1 MRNTE
6 TVKIYDIVEKAI
18 LAHASSAVVPGGATE
33 EDVWATVREVMRD
46 NPGIFW
52 FSHQWTF
59 DKETSHIHLRYTL
72 SKDRTIKASKS
83 IDDVV
88 ENDFFQGWK
97 ETMMT
102 CPEVTRVAYVYRWIA
117 GYCRYNVYSAF
128 NQTIY
133 SVFVYRNS
141 VCTGIAKATQYLL
154 KQLNIESRLVFGR
167 LHNSNDTSRHCWLM
181 VKVDGRW
188 YHHDPTFALPSLS
201 ELLRHSGEDEIISEG
216 KVVYNGFLTSTE
228 AIQRTRTIEDAN
240 TLPLCTRYVSE
251 NVPLDIGV
259 VEIHRKPEKDGSYK
273 GCLIAS
279 GSTADIYQ
287 HKAGYVVK
295 EFHHDAGITLMEYER
310 EIMSRLKGCKH
321 LLQMDDTDNKSN
333 GIVIEQA
340 TPLTDLLQCHYYQ
353 LTAQG
358 LCLLL
363 KDVVEGIMECRER
376 GIIYRDIHPANIYL
390 AADGNYKLGDFGSCY
405 IRGQSPCDEGGL
417 ASKWF
422 MAPETY
428 KKGIFDER
436 SQVYMVAMVAYYLL
450 NNSRPPFW
458 DSIREKALD
467 VRMSGEAIT
476 MPAKLSKLSGAFA
489 NSFTSFITQAL
500 SFEPGH
506 RHNSLVKLLRA
517 IDDIRELTIDHIKG
531 GEFSVH
537 ALDDGGSSGYT
548 YVVPGDNPLFINDG
562 SDCDVPDTEPHI
574 IEKKPN
580 AATPNFCSTDVGN
593 SKVLVSNGEDGCRI
607 RIPCGKLVGGNES
620 SFCTTAA
627 WASAEPTTQES
638 QPGGYTY
645 EPQVPP
651 ASVGEASTISALGGI
666 LGSIGGLFSCIAF
679 PSKKRTCSNDVYSS
693 VFAPAEVKKGTNM
706 LVQVFLHTANNEGK
720 VQIIAS
726 QADKNAE
733 RRGYTPLS
741 CKMKKGDK
749 ADIEINI
756 YDKKLLKNE
765 RKSIIWNGEFTQC
778 SFRHFIDENIEAD
791 NLYCE
796 VNVYVNGVPVGCTSF
811 LTDIVA
817 HEARN
822 IYAKQNAKRFEK
834 IFVSYSHQDYDR
846 VKYLVQGFRAQGI
859 DYFFDRDNL
868 RSGDVYSERIF
879 EYIDKADLF
888 MLCWSAN
895 ARKSEYVGKEIERA
909 LSHVY
914 PQVARESETLKIRPI
929 SIEPRADFPPSMR
942 DIYHFE
948 EL

>member
-1 MRNTE
+1 MLVEQTYNI
-6 TVKIYDIVEKAI
+6 VKRAI
-18 LAHASSAVVPGGATE
+18 AAHASSVAVPCGTTE
-33 EDVWATVREVMRD
+33 ENVRTAVREVMRD

-52 FSHQWTF
+52 FSHQRTF

-72 SKDRTIKASKS
+72 SPDRTLKASKS

-88 ENDFFQGWK
+88 ENDFFQGGK
-97 ETMMT
+97 DVMMT
-102 CPEVTRVAYVYRWIA
+102 WPEARRVAYVYKWIA
-117 GYCRYNVYSAF
+117 GYCRYNVHSAY

-141 VCTGIAKATQYLL
+141 VCTGIAKATQYLHE
-154 KQLNIESRLVFGR
+154 QLHIESRLVFGR
-167 LHNSNDTSRHCWLM
+167 LHNSDSTSRHCWLM

-201 ELLRHSGEDEIISEG
+201 ELLRHSGEDEMISDG
-216 KVVYNGFLTSTE
+216 LVVYNGFLTSAE

-240 TLPLCTRYVSE
+240 TLPPCTGYLLDKDL
-251 NVPLDIGV
+251 LDIDV
-259 VEIHRKPEKDGSYK
+259 SLLREPMEDGSYR
-273 GCLIAS
+273 GCLLAS

-287 HKAGYVVK
+287 HRAGYVVK
-295 EFHHDAGITLMEYER
+295 VFHHDVEARLLEHER

-321 LLQMDDTDNKSN
+321 LLQMDDTYNDSG
-333 GIVIEQA
+333 GIVIEQG
-340 TPLTDLLQCHYYQ
+340 TPLLDLMQSHYYK
-353 LTAQG
+353 LTGQG

-363 KDVVEGIMECRER
+363 KDIVYGLLECREK
-376 GIIYRDIHPANIYL
+376 GIVYRDIHPANIYMT
-390 AADGNYKLGDFGSCY
+390 ADGSYKLGDFGSCY
-405 IRGQSPCDEGGL
+405 IQGQSPCDEGGL

-458 DSIREKALD
+458 DNYQDKALN
-467 VRMSGEAIT
+467 VRMSGKTIT
-476 MPAKLSKLSGAFA
+476 MPAKLSKLSGAFV

-500 SFEPGH
+500 SFASDSRYDGLEE
-506 RHNSLVKLLRA
+506 LLQVLENLRN
-517 IDDIRELTIDHIKG
+517 LTIDHSEEERFLLFDSEK
-531 GEFSVH
+531 EE
-537 ALDDGGSSGYT
+537 DKYT
-548 YVVPGDNPLFINDG
+548 FVVTGDNPLLISDG
-562 SDCDVPDTEPHI
+562 SDCDVPDTETNI
-574 IEKKPN
+574 IENKPN
-580 AATPNFCSTDVGN
+580 VSTLDFCPTDVSN
-593 SKVLVSNGEDGCRI
+593 SKVLVSNGEDGCHI
-607 RIPCGKLVGGNES
+607 QFPCGKLVGGNRS
-620 SFCTTAA
+620 TFCTTAGD
-627 WASAEPTTQES
+627 WLSAEPPTS
-638 QPGGYTY
+638 QSQHERYTY
-645 EPQVPP
+645 EPQVPQVP
-651 ASVGEASTISALGGI
+651 LASAGKESTISALGGI

-679 PSKKRTCSNDVYSS
+679 PSNRRTCSNDVYSS
-693 VFAPAEVKKGTNM
+693 IFGPAEVKKGTNM
-706 LVQVFLHTANNEGK
+706 LVQVFLHTASNKGR

-726 QADKNAE
+726 RADKNTE

-756 YDKKLLKNE
+756 YDKKLIKSE
-765 RKSIIWNGEFTQC
+765 RKSIVWSGEFTQC
-778 SFRHFIDENIEAD
+778 SFRHFIDENIEAG

-822 IYAKQNAKRFEK
+822 IYAKQDAKRFEK

-859 DYFFDRDNL
+859 DYFFDRHNL
-868 RSGDVYSERIF
+868 RSGDVFSERIF

-895 ARKSEYVGKEIERA
+895 AQKSEYVKKEIERA

-914 PQVARESETLKIRPI
+914 PQVARDSETLKIRPI
-929 SIEPRADFPPSMR
+929 SIEPRADLPSSMR